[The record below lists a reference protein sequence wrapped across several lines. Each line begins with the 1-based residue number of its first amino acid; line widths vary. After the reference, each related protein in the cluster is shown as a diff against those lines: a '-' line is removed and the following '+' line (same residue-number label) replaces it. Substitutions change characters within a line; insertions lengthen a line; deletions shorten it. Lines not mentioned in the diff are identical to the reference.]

1 MVFLVFALQLFLTNG
16 LEGQRSD
23 SGSQEK
29 ITISGTIISAIGN
42 PVPGARI
49 YIDSLSTGKFSDYVG
64 KYRIKVNPAA
74 KKIVASSRDFGYCSE
89 EIKGRTSIDLA
100 LNGDITG
107 MDSFLSRNI
116 NKYKPEK
123 KGVKAKKVNTY
134 TDIYQMI
141 RQEVPGVVVS
151 GKSIVVQQQNSFFG
165 SSSPLFVVNGV
176 RVTSIDHINP
186 LEVKSIQLLKGS
198 NANIYG
204 NEGANGVI
212 SITLLSGKEK

>member
-1 MVFLVFALQLFLTNG
+1 MVLITFALQLFLTYG

-29 ITISGTIISAIGN
+29 ITISGSIVSAIGN
-42 PVPGARI
+42 PVTGARI
-49 YIDSLSTGKFSDYVG
+49 YIDSLYTGKLSDNAG
-64 KYRIKVNPAA
+64 KYKIKVNPDA
-74 KKIVASSRDFGYCSE
+74 KRIVASSRDFGYCAE
-89 EIKGRTSIDLA
+89 EIKGRTSINLA
-100 LNGDITG
+100 LNGDLSG
-107 MDSFLSRNI
+107 MNSFLSQNI
-116 NKYKPEK
+116 KKYKPEK
-123 KGVKAKKVNTY
+123 EVKTKKINTY
-134 TDIYQMI
+134 LDIYQMI

-176 RVTSIDHINP
+176 RVISIDHINP
-186 LEVKSIQLLKGS
+186 LDVKSIQLLKGS

-212 SITLLSGKEK
+212 SITLLSGKDK

>member
-1 MVFLVFALQLFLTNG
+1 MVLITFVLQLFLTYG

-29 ITISGTIISAIGN
+29 ISISGSVVSAIGN

-49 YIDSLSTGKFSDYVG
+49 YIDSLYTGKITDASGRY
-64 KYRIKVNPAA
+64 KIKVNQAA
-74 KKIVASSRDFGYCSE
+74 KRILASSRDFGYCSE

-100 LNGDITG
+100 LNGDLSG
-107 MDSFLSRNI
+107 MNSFLSSNI
-116 NKYKPEK
+116 DKYKPEK
-123 KGVKAKKVNTY
+123 EVKAKKINTY
-134 TDIYQMI
+134 LDIYQMI

-176 RVTSIDHINP
+176 RVMSIDHINP
-186 LEVKSIQLLKGS
+186 LDVKSIQLLKGS
-198 NANIYG
+198 SANIYG
-204 NEGANGVI
+204 NDGANGVI
-212 SITLLSGKEK
+212 SITLLSGKDK